1 MVSSSSR
8 PHHSRPFTVGK
19 AGTGTGSVRG
29 GSPGRPGSGAGAG
42 ARSYLPP
49 ANMPETGIS
58 FTEFLEALA
67 WVAVRGMRADGE
79 GEGEGKEAGGGPF
92 EAAFPRF
99 VSDRDICQGACP
111 VDCLGAGQHGC
122 VAGGVGDEERSRF
135 AVFLIERWTKGEGSR
150 HRIQPNR
157 HHQTSQGRERRGE
170 ERRGEVVGGT

>member
-1 MVSSSSR
+1 MVRSSSR

-79 GEGEGKEAGGGPF
+79 GEGEGKEAGGGVGPSRQHF
-92 EAAFPRF
+92 HDLFPTGTYAKVLALLTVWGLGSTDVLLEVLAMKRDH
-99 VSDRDICQGACP
+99 VS
-111 VDCLGAGQHGC
+111 L
-122 VAGGVGDEERSRF
+122 S
-135 AVFLIERWTKGEGSR
+135 S
-150 HRIQPNR
+150 
-157 HHQTSQGRERRGE
+157 
-170 ERRGEVVGGT
+170 

>member
-1 MVSSSSR
+1 
-8 PHHSRPFTVGK
+8 
-19 AGTGTGSVRG
+19 
-29 GSPGRPGSGAGAG
+29 
-42 ARSYLPP
+42 
-49 ANMPETGIS
+49 MPETGIS

-135 AVFLIERWTKGEGSR
+135 AVFLIERD
-150 HRIQPNR
+150 
-157 HHQTSQGRERRGE
+157 RERDRGRGLDTESNQTVIIKPAKAERGE